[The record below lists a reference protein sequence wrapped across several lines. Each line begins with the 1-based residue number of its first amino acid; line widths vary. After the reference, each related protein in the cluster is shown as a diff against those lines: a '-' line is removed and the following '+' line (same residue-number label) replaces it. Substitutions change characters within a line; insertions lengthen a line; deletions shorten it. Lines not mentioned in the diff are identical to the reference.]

1 MKFQPIT
8 VTVTVQPKDLYHIAQ
23 MAIDT
28 LEDDFGSEVVECAG
42 VVEQE
47 LFEAIMLDKT
57 FRQIVTD
64 KIMQDGTEVTEDP
77 WGYFDG
83 YDFLDYVP
91 GLKRVVQ
98 LCKEMDDIIRDANK
112 APEDNIKCIPVP
124 NGYKLVR
131 I

>member
-8 VTVTVQPKDLYHIAQ
+8 LTVTIQPNDLYNIAQ
-23 MAIDT
+23 MVIDT
-28 LEDDFGSEVVECAG
+28 LEDDFGYDVVEAAG

-47 LFEAIMLDKT
+47 LFDAVMLDKT
-57 FRQIVTD
+57 FRKMVTD
-64 KIMQDGTEVTEDP
+64 KIMECGVEVVSDP
-77 WGYFDG
+77 YDYFDG
-83 YDFLDYVP
+83 YDFLETIP

-98 LCKEMDDIIRDANK
+98 LVKEMDDIIRDATK
-112 APEDNIKCIPVP
+112 EPEVNCIPVP